1 MKIEKVSKIRI
12 NVSELKG
19 MSLNDIINLVEQET
33 KEQIIG
39 DFVFTND
46 GFLEAN
52 TSSAKTEEDE
62 SISSMET
69 EEDDLALVFPTVET
83 DTKESIVKR
92 KRYGKKYYMRNKLT
106 KAGSL
111 SDRNVIYKEFVDIV
125 ADKRLSRREKYTLI
139 RRVLK
144 QIGNPHRTKN
154 NVNTIY
160 AVTKRWLEKYPFPQV
175 VSSPNFPQVVSSPNA
190 SKVLKAIFTRADSTP
205 NGIIFKEILD
215 IVTLNTGD
223 KVKQR
228 SDLIQLLTDKNIEIN
243 SVFISNVLYR
253 HRKYLRDHQTQQ
265 A

>member
-1 MKIEKVSKIRI
+1 MGDWMKIEKVSKIRI

-175 VSSPNFPQVVSSPNA
+175 VSSPNA

-228 SDLIQLLTDKNIEIN
+228 SDLIQLLTDKNVEIN

-265 A
+265 AW

>member
-175 VSSPNFPQVVSSPNA
+175 VSSPNA

-228 SDLIQLLTDKNIEIN
+228 SDLIQLLTDKNVEIN

>member
-52 TSSAKTEEDE
+52 VTSAKTEEDE
-62 SISSMET
+62 SISPLET
-69 EEDDLALVFPTVET
+69 EIGALALASQTVAA
-83 DTKESIVKR
+83 DTKESTVKR

-111 SDRNVIYKEFVDIV
+111 SDRNVIYKEFADIV

-160 AVTKRWLEKYPFPQV
+160 AVTKKWLEKYP
-175 VSSPNFPQVVSSPNA
+175 FPQVVSSPNA